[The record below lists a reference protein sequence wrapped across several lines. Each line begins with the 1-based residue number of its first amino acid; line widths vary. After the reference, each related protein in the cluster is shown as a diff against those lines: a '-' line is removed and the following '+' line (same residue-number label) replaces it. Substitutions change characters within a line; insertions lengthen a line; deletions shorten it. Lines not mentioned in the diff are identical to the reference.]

1 MATLSD
7 VAAEAG
13 VSPTAVSRYLNN
25 RIDLPQATRDRI
37 DAAIAKLDYR
47 PNLLARRLSTGKSE
61 AIAFVTPDIA
71 NPFFAELAAAVE
83 RHAHANGYSVYIT
96 STGGNADAEINAIRR
111 MADSHVD
118 GLIMTTNRVDD
129 GSLANLLAG
138 RENVVLLDEDIAGVS
153 VPRIFVDNA
162 EGTYQAARH
171 LIEMGHK
178 DIALIGGPHQLMS
191 VNERL
196 AGFTRAMDEAGL
208 PVRPGW
214 VMLGDYTR
222 DYGVAAASVLLDAVD
237 LPTAILACSDYI
249 AIGVIQVVRAHG
261 LSIPGDISLVGFDD
275 MAFAELVDPPLTTIR
290 QPVAAMGELA
300 VKHLLAL
307 LDGQSPP
314 AETRLPV
321 ELVTRQS
328 VAPPRNVAAFSNR
341 KTGDHFS

>member
-25 RIDLPQATRDRI
+25 RIELPQATRDRI

-61 AIAFVTPDIA
+61 AIALVTPDIA
-71 NPFFAELAAAVE
+71 NPFFAELAASVE
-83 RHAHANGYSVYIT
+83 RQAHANGYSVYIT
-96 STGGNADAEINAIRR
+96 STGGNADAEVNAIRR

-129 GSLANLLAG
+129 GSLGGLLAG
-138 RENVVLLDEDIAGVS
+138 RENVVLLDEDIDGVS
-153 VPRIFVDNA
+153 VPRVFVDNA
-162 EGTYQAARH
+162 EGAYLATRH
-171 LIEMGHK
+171 LIANGHTE
-178 DIALIGGPHQLMS
+178 IALIGGPHRLMS

-208 PVRPGW
+208 AVRPGW

-249 AIGVIQVVRAHG
+249 AIGVMQVVREHG
-261 LSIPGDISLVGFDD
+261 LSIPYDISLVGFDD
-275 MAFAELVDPPLTTIR
+275 MAFAALVDPPLTTIR

-307 LDGQSPP
+307 LEGQTPA

-321 ELVTRQS
+321 ELVTRKS
-328 VAPPRNVAAFSNR
+328 VAPP
-341 KTGDHFS
+341 KTLRIKA